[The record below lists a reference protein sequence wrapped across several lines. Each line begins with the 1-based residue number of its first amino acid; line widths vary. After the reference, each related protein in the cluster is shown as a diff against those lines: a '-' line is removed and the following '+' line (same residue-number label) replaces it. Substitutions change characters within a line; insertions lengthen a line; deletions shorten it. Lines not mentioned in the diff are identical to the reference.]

1 MTQCIKANLILG
13 GSVWLKQWSEDNG
26 SSGGNYHVGRYI
38 GIYFAF
44 GLGYSTLVLVQTL
57 LLWIFC
63 SVEVSGQ

>member
-1 MTQCIKANLILG
+1 
-13 GSVWLKQWSEDNG
+13 VWLKQWSEDNA